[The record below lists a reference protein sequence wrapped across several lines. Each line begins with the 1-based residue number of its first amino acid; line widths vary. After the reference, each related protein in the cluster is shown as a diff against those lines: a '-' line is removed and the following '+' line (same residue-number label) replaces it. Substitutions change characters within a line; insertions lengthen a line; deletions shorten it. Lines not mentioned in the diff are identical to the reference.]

1 MFKVSLNNFFTIIL
15 LMSVVFMSESYSSI
29 PKSKPPVSSFT
40 KGEITTSIADG
51 LTYKDL
57 YRDHITI
64 DQKWELLKKIR
75 TGDVDFAKKVYL
87 SCLNSLDWVLRS
99 GGIQFLA
106 TIDPDLAK
114 AKAIDIFKKDPA
126 LLVRSAALQVLEQVG
141 AQKYKTDLWAALR
154 DSKNFH
160 KGQSLW
166 IRKEI
171 AKNLF
176 ILNEEADVNLWSSLL
191 NDSDKNIVDYSIK
204 ALEKNSGV
212 ILGKANSPI
221 DIKAKLWKERFN
233 L

>member
-1 MFKVSLNNFFTIIL
+1 MLKSLLLVFFIFT
-15 LMSVVFMSESYSSI
+15 SKSYSSVS
-29 PKSKPPVSSFT
+29 KVKPPDTTFS
-40 KGEITTSIADG
+40 KGEITSSIIDG

-75 TGDVDFAKKVYL
+75 TSNPDFAKKVYL

-114 AKAIDIFKKDPA
+114 SKAIELFKKDPA

-141 AQKYKTDLWAALR
+141 AKKYKSELWAALR
-154 DSKNFH
+154 DSKNYH

-176 ILNEEADVNLWSSLL
+176 ILNDEADVNLWSTLL
-191 NDSDKNIVDYSIK
+191 NDSDLNIVDYSVK
-204 ALEKNSGV
+204 ALEKSSGL
-212 ILGKANSPI
+212 ILGKADTPL
-221 DIKAKLWKERFN
+221 DIKAKLWKER
-233 L
+233 LRY